1 MKLIN
6 PEHSPPSDAQKRK
19 SEKPVVCYPINSL
32 PDNNLEALKAV
43 KKKSRKVSELVV
55 NQRQAGCIEI
65 PKGCFFKNCF
75 CRRAASR

>member
-6 PEHSPPSDAQKRK
+6 PEHAPPSDAQKRK

-43 KKKSRKVSELVV
+43 KKTITLRPIKPTAAILNAKART
-55 NQRQAGCIEI
+55 
-65 PKGCFFKNCF
+65 KNISTIDSINNS
-75 CRRAASR
+75 ALSV

>member
-6 PEHSPPSDAQKRK
+6 PEHAPPSDAQKRK

-43 KKKSRKVSELVV
+43 KKKSRKVS
-55 NQRQAGCIEI
+55 R
-65 PKGCFFKNCF
+65 CFLKDLE
-75 CRRAASR
+75 